1 MANAAPVRSL
11 TIFLMKAGIK
21 ESDVLDDEE
30 SESCEEVDIRL
41 GDKSV
46 GTLYAKQT
54 PITPPSWLKFFAGSV
69 AKNPGLRRASVSAAY
84 ITRAGG
90 RLFAIVFGQGRH
102 LLKGGSYE
110 ERFGLRVTLNSV
122 DPKSLRAVDVS
133 TLDANPFHGTRQA
146 SREAA
151 LGEFGINLDQDILR
165 AVAGRPIEERL
176 GRRMAGVDSLS
187 VRVSVDLATLPGLL
201 KRYLQK
207 SEDVGY
213 RENFR
218 WVDHVAEV
226 RDTLLEEQLFRELIQ
241 VIDKNKGGVWA
252 AIPERIE
259 WTNFD
264 SFRFGSMSKGRPYDD
279 ITLDRMLERLE
290 GERVSLEFLEK
301 ESVYCLAEDNPQPI
315 HKWSFLKCLT
325 AELNHDGSMYL
336 LNAGKWYRVSTDFVE
351 EIKRDLDTLL
361 PASGPALPVWGDEH
375 EDAYNAR
382 VASDSEGHLVL
393 MDRVMIS
400 HPGMASPIE
409 FCDLFSDERRLF
421 HVKRYGQSSILSH
434 LFMQGLVSANS
445 LLSDAQFRLAV
456 NKQLP
461 PSHELADPNSRPLPS
476 AYEVVFAIGSSEVGP
491 LKLPFFSRVTLR
503 NVVRSLTQSFGYR
516 VSLTKIR
523 VDKFVQI
530 GSAKKTATRTGLQP
544 RQ

>member
-1 MANAAPVRSL
+1 MATAPIRSL
-11 TIFLMKAGIK
+11 TIFLMKEGIK
-21 ESDVLDDEE
+21 ESDVLDDEA
-30 SESCEEVDIRL
+30 SEDCEEVDIRL
-41 GDKSV
+41 GDRSV

-84 ITRAGG
+84 VTRAGG

-187 VRVSVDLATLPGLL
+187 VRVSVDLSTLPGLL

-226 RDTLLEEQLFRELIQ
+226 RDALLEERLFRELIQ
-241 VIDKNKGGVWA
+241 VIDKNEGGVWA

-264 SFRFGSMSKGRPYDD
+264 SFRFGSMTKGRSYDD
-279 ITLDRMLERLE
+279 ITLDRMLECLD
-290 GERVSLEFLEK
+290 GERISLEFLQK
-301 ESVYCLAEDNPQPI
+301 VSVYCLAEDNPHPI
-315 HKWSFLKCLT
+315 QKWPFLKCLT
-325 AELNHDGSMYL
+325 AELNHDGCMYL

-351 EIKRDLDTLL
+351 EIKRDLDALL
-361 PASGPALPVWGDEH
+361 PASAPTLPVWGDEH

-382 VASDSEGHLVL
+382 VSGDSEGHLVL

-456 NKQLP
+456 NKHLP

-476 AYEVVFAIGSSEVGP
+476 AYEVVFAIGSSDVGP
-491 LKLPFFSRVTLR
+491 LRLPFFSRVTLR

-516 VSLTKIR
+516 VALVKIR
-523 VDKFVQI
+523 VDKFAQI
-530 GSAKKTATRTGLQP
+530 ETTKKATPRDRIQP

>member
-1 MANAAPVRSL
+1 MATAAPIRSL
-11 TIFLMKAGIK
+11 TIFLMKEGIK
-21 ESDVLDDEE
+21 ESDVLDDEA
-30 SESCEEVDIRL
+30 SEDCEEVDIRL
-41 GDKSV
+41 SDRSV

-84 ITRAGG
+84 VTRAGG

-226 RDTLLEEQLFRELIQ
+226 RDASLEERLFQELIQ

-264 SFRFGSMSKGRPYDD
+264 SFRFGSMTKGRPYDD
-279 ITLDRMLERLE
+279 ITLDRMLECLD
-290 GERVSLEFLEK
+290 GERISLEFLQK
-301 ESVYCLAEDNPQPI
+301 ESVYCLAEDNPHPI
-315 HKWSFLKCLT
+315 HKWPFLKCLT
-325 AELNHDGSMYL
+325 AELNHEGSMYL

-361 PASGPALPVWGDEH
+361 PASAPTLPVWGDEH

-382 VASDSEGHLVL
+382 VSGDSEGHLVL

-456 NKQLP
+456 NKHLP

-491 LKLPFFSRVTLR
+491 LRLPFFSRVTLR

-516 VSLTKIR
+516 VSLVKIR
-523 VDKFVQI
+523 VDKFAQI
-530 GSAKKTATRTGLQP
+530 GNTKKATPRVSIQP